1 MRFRDAVGTKLP
13 PKQRCVDIG
22 IHNYWLIKLVNRIMG
37 TFGQKWKEPEQV
49 IKKAPEEKAS
59 NCPHNIIDF
68 SILLTTGT
76 KIKL

>member
-22 IHNYWLIKLVNRIMG
+22 IHNYWLIKIINRII
-37 TFGQKWKEPEQV
+37 GQKWKEPGQV
-49 IKKAPEEKAS
+49 IRKASEEKAS
-59 NCPHNIIDF
+59 NCPHHIIDL